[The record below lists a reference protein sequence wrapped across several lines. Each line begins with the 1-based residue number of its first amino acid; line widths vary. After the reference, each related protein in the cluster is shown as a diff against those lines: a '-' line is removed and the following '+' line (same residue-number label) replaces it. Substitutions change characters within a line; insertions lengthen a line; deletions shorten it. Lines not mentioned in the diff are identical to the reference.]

1 MTNIGAT
8 VLHHRG
14 LRLGSS
20 PNNTGFGGQDAPG
33 NHAPGTA
40 PDGAPRRPDGLSY
53 DGSSSPRSGHP
64 EPGAPLAGA
73 DLRIA
78 RERLGI
84 DLPFAATTLRIRE
97 AYLRALED
105 GRLDALPASAYA
117 IGFLR
122 SYATALGLDPDEML
136 RRFRTEAAEVGQKT
150 ELAFPAPVP
159 ERSLPA
165 GAVMLLGVLLLA
177 GVYAGWY
184 RLSGEGRLPAETLAP
199 IPERLAPLAEQAI
212 PPHAA
217 TRLVERRLPVV
228 APEPV
233 VMLEPPLAAPV
244 ISPSSAA
251 AAPVNPLANPPAMT
265 EPQPDQSRVIIRATS
280 DAWIQVKD
288 KAGAILLN
296 RVLKPGE
303 VWAAPN
309 RPGLV
314 FTTGNAGGTE
324 LLLDGAVLPPFG
336 GAGAVRRDLS
346 LDPDLLKEGRLS
358 SQLPTTPAR
367 IQP

>member
-1 MTNIGAT
+1 
-8 VLHHRG
+8 LPR
-14 LRLGSS
+14 R
-20 PNNTGFGGQDAPG
+20 QDAPG
-33 NHAPGTA
+33 LPATGA
-40 PDGAPRRPDGLSY
+40 VQAGAPF
-53 DGSSSPRSGHP
+53 
-64 EPGAPLAGA
+64 AGA
-73 DLRIA
+73 ELRTA

-84 DLPFAATTLRIRE
+84 DLPHAAETLRIRQ
-97 AYLRALED
+97 AYLLALED
-105 GRLDALPASAYA
+105 GRLDALPAATYA
-117 IGFLR
+117 LGFLR
-122 SYATALGLDPDEML
+122 TYATSLGLDPDEMV
-136 RRFRTEAAEVGQKT
+136 RRFRTEAADVGQKT

-159 ERSLPA
+159 ERALPA
-165 GAVMLLGVLLLA
+165 GAVMLLGVVLLA

-184 RLSGEGRLPAETLAP
+184 RLSGEGRLPAETVTP

-212 PPHAA
+212 PPHPAS
-217 TRLVERRLPVV
+217 RMVEQRAPV
-228 APEPV
+228 APAEPV
-233 VMLEPPLAAPV
+233 VMLEPPMPAPA

-251 AAPVNPLANPPAMT
+251 AAPVNPLANPPAIT

-324 LLLDGAVLPPFG
+324 LLLDGTVLPPFG
-336 GAGAVRRDLS
+336 GAGAVRRDLA

-358 SQLPTTPAR
+358 P
-367 IQP
+367 QPQATQIRNQP